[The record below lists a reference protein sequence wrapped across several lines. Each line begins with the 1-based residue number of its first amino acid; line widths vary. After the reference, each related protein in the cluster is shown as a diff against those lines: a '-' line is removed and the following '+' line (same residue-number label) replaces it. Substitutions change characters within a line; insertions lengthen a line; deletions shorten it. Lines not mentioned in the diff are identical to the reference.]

1 MVRVVPPVV
10 VVESSEEEGG
20 GRGEGGEGGQGQEDG
35 QGGEGGGGW
44 MPVTNV
50 FIKQTKM
57 AQLSKTCDHIRPS
70 KTL

>member
-1 MVRVVPPVV
+1 MVQVVLPVV
-10 VVESSEEEGG
+10 VVESSEEGG

-35 QGGEGGGGW
+35 QGGEGRGGG

-57 AQLSKTCDHIRPS
+57 AQLSQTC
-70 KTL
+70 